1 MFTNKLTGAVTG
13 AWIVDMQI
21 VEGTMIA
28 LVMVVG
34 AAVLL
39 VGAMLA
45 VAFLTERRAVS
56 EAQAVLRQAAQAA
69 RPSPSSDTGEL
80 RLR

>member
-1 MFTNKLTGAVTG
+1 
-13 AWIVDMQI
+13 MQI
-21 VEGTMIA
+21 VDGVLIA
-28 LVMVVG
+28 LAMVVG

-56 EAQAVLRQAAQAA
+56 EARAVLRQVA
-69 RPSPSSDTGEL
+69 RPARPGSSSDTSEV

>member
-56 EAQAVLRQAAQAA
+56 EAQAVLRRAAQAA

>member
-1 MFTNKLTGAVTG
+1 MFTNKLTGAVSG

-21 VEGTMIA
+21 VDGVLIA
-28 LVMVVG
+28 LAMVVG

-39 VGAMLA
+39 VAAMLA
-45 VAFLTERRAVS
+45 TAFLTERRAVS
-56 EAQAVLRQAAQAA
+56 EAQAVLRRAA
-69 RPSPSSDTGEL
+69 RPSGPSASSDSTEL

>member
-1 MFTNKLTGAVTG
+1 
-13 AWIVDMQI
+13 MQI
-21 VEGTMIA
+21 VDGVLIA
-28 LVMVVG
+28 LAMIVG

-39 VGAMLA
+39 VAAMLA

-56 EAQAVLRQAAQAA
+56 EAQAVLRRAA
-69 RPSPSSDTGEL
+69 RPARPGASSDASEI

>member
-1 MFTNKLTGAVTG
+1 
-13 AWIVDMQI
+13 MQI

-28 LVMVVG
+28 LVMVIG
-34 AAVLL
+34 AAALL

-56 EAQAVLRQAAQAA
+56 EAQAVLRQAARSA
-69 RPSPSSDTGEL
+69 RPGSSSDTGEL